1 MSKKRGPK
9 QQLSL
14 PINKKKYTLVAN
26 QPLTINLPQPFK
38 INDSTF
44 VIHYNASD
52 GVQTGNY
59 TFKLKN
65 ADAKEIHGTVAL
77 IETTMVILKSSG
89 NIATDDMEF
98 TILELTSSTNIDIDL
113 TFENLILPERMK
125 PNQGRFG
132 HIVTYQ
138 IV

>member
-26 QPLTINLPQPFK
+26 QPLSINLPQPFK

-44 VIHYNASD
+44 VIYYNASA

-65 ADAKEIHGTVAL
+65 ADAKEIHVSVAI

-89 NIATDDMEF
+89 NAQTDDTEF
-98 TILELTSSTNIDIDL
+98 TTLELMSPSNMDINL

-138 IV
+138 VA